1 MKKKLMVLAATLA
14 LMVAMASPS
23 FAQAIGGDFT
33 LTFRDAS
40 QFQAAA
46 ATQAQHGDATA
57 TADSTAGRFASAAE
71 ATAEAAIDQSLTID
85 QLQENGGF

>member
-1 MKKKLMVLAATLA
+1 MKKKLMVMVATLA

-33 LTFRDAS
+33 VKVWDAS
-40 QFQAAA
+40 QTQAAA
-46 ATQAQHGDATA
+46 ATQAQHGDTTA
-57 TADSTAGRFASAAE
+57 TADSTAGRFASAAQ
-71 ATAEAAIDQSLTID
+71 ATADAAIDQSLTID